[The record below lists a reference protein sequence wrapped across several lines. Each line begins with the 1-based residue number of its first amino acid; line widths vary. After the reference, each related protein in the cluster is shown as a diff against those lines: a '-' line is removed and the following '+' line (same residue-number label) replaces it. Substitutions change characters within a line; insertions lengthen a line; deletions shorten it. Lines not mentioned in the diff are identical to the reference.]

1 MYNGKYNYQKSY
13 IMINRTLQQQI
24 EKWLNQKK
32 VLIIYG
38 ARQVGKT
45 TISQNIIKKLGHG
58 LYLSCENIKNKTL
71 LESQDIPSIVNFF
84 GENKLI
90 ILDEAQ
96 KVRDIGSILKQ
107 LIDTHP
113 QIQIIA
119 TGSSSFQLSNIVN
132 EPLTGRNMKFQL
144 HPISILELVSHSNIP
159 EVNSNIEHYLRFGSY
174 PETLESSD
182 EIAMDKLDV
191 LAGDYLYR
199 DVLSFENLQRTD
211 LLQKLLKALAF
222 QVGSEV
228 TYRELAKLLDSN
240 HNTIAKYIDLLEQ
253 CFIIYKLNSFSRNHR
268 NELKNGF
275 KIYFWDLGIR
285 NSLIQNFNRMEN
297 RADVGALW
305 ENFCI
310 NERIKTLQANN
321 QRANL
326 YFWRSTIPNKEI
338 DFVEERDGKLQTYEF
353 KWNPKASGN
362 ARLPKV
368 FLETYGG
375 ILNKDGSS
383 NIVDFKVV
391 DNGNWWNYLI

>member
-1 MYNGKYNYQKSY
+1 
-13 IMINRTLQQQI
+13 MINRALQPQI

-32 VLIIYG
+32 VIIIYG

-45 TISQNIIKKLGHG
+45 TISQNIIEKQGQG
-58 LYLSCENIKNKTL
+58 LYLSCENISNKNL
-71 LESQDIPSIVNFF
+71 LESQDIQSIVNFF
-84 GENKLI
+84 GGKKLI
-90 ILDEAQ
+90 VFDEAQ
-96 KVRDIGSILKQ
+96 KVRDIGTVLKQ

-113 QIQIIA
+113 EIQIIA

-144 HPISILELVSHSNIP
+144 HPISIKELVDYSSIQ
-159 EVNSNIEHYLRFGSY
+159 EVNSSLEHYLRFGSY
-174 PETLESSD
+174 PETLFCTD
-182 EIAMDKLDV
+182 KIAMDKLDS
-191 LAGDYLYR
+191 LSGDYLYR
-199 DVLSFENLQRTD
+199 DVLSFESLQRTD

-275 KIYFWDLGIR
+275 KIYFYDLGIR

-310 NERIKTLQANN
+310 NERMRTLQANN

-326 YFWRSTIPNKEI
+326 YFWRSKIPDKEI
-338 DFVEERDGKLQTYEF
+338 DFIEEKDGKLFTYEF

-362 ARLPKV
+362 ARLPKI

-375 ILNKDGSS
+375 TLNQVGSS
-383 NIVDFKVV
+383 NIVEFKVV